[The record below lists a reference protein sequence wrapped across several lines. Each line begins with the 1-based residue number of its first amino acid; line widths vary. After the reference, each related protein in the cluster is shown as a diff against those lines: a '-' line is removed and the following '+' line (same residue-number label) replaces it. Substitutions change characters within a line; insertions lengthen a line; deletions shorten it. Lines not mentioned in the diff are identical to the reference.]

1 MEMVLSHD
9 KNIALAK
16 QGNRRA
22 LAKLLTI
29 IESGERLPIKES
41 NESWVLGVTGPP
53 GVGKSTLIGVMIDEW
68 VRRGEKVAVLAIDP
82 SSPKSGGALLGD
94 RMRMSSADN
103 GESVFIRSLA
113 TRNHPGGLMPFLD
126 SMINLLSYCGWTK
139 IIIETVGSGQS
150 EIRIVA
156 FANRIM
162 LVDGPDRGDII
173 QAEKAGLLEL
183 ADLIVVNKSDL
194 DGAER
199 VVNDLTIS
207 LSLTND
213 APPII
218 RTSAIT
224 GEGLDELSDLILSVE
239 ERNSSKRARARQQLL
254 MAHENRIIRKPAFD
268 TILDRMSE
276 EGLSVKDALRELDE

>member
-1 MEMVLSHD
+1 MLANNFDLVL
-9 KNIALAK
+9 
-16 QGNRRA
+16 
-22 LAKLLTI
+22 
-29 IESGERLPIKES
+29 
-41 NESWVLGVTGPP
+41 
-53 GVGKSTLIGVMIDEW
+53 
-68 VRRGEKVAVLAIDP
+68 
-82 SSPKSGGALLGD
+82 
-94 RMRMSSADN
+94 
-103 GESVFIRSLA
+103 
-113 TRNHPGGLMPFLD
+113 
-126 SMINLLSYCGWTK
+126 
-139 IIIETVGSGQS
+139 IETVGAGQS
-150 EIRIVA
+150 EMRCAAV
-156 FANRIM
+156 ANRII
-162 LVDGPDRGDII
+162 VIEGPARGDGI

-224 GEGLDELSDLILSVE
+224 GEGLDELAELILSVE

-254 MAHENRIIRKPAFD
+254 MAHENIITRKPAFN